1 MRLFSKFI
9 ISVIRTIRNNFV
21 KNFRK
26 GGNVRATYRRYA
38 ELRDEHGMSDYK
50 VAKETNIA
58 ASTISD
64 WKNGLSVP
72 KADKLVLIAR
82 LLSVT
87 VEDLFEEA

>member
-1 MRLFSKFI
+1 MK
-9 ISVIRTIRNNFV
+9 
-21 KNFRK
+21 
-26 GGNVRATYRRYA
+26 ATYQRYA
-38 ELRDEHGMSDYK
+38 GLRDKRGMSDYK
-50 VAKETNIA
+50 VAKETGIG

-72 KADKLVLIAR
+72 KADKLVQIAR